1 LGQVLK
7 VLCTRFNAQGWKVI
21 ILVVQAGAI
30 KLYVA
35 IVEAF
40 RQKKERQDETQFTT
54 KTMVS

>member
-21 ILVVQAGAI
+21 IVVVQAGAI

-40 RQKKERQDETQFTT
+40 RKKR
-54 KTMVS
+54 KTR